1 MLKRTSSEHPDFE
14 NLQKALDQIKEIADH
29 INESKRISEN
39 QNKLKDI
46 QVKYKFKYKYKY
58 KYLSH
63 LLHILKS
70 VYFFFVNILFL
81 FFPIQINSNQFKSIQ
96 FKSNQFNQFKSN
108 QINSNQFKSIQIN
121 QTKKKKPKKKENKK
135 KKLPK
140 GAKCNEEL
148 FERVE

>member
-1 MLKRTSSEHPDFE
+1 MKRTSSEHPDFE

-63 LLHILKS
+63 LLHILRS
-70 VYFFFVNILFL
+70 VYFFLWISFSCSFQFKSI
-81 FFPIQINSNQFKSIQ
+81 QFKSIQ
-96 FKSNQFNQFKSN
+96 FKSNQFNQFKSI
-108 QINSNQFKSIQIN
+108 QINSNQSN
-121 QTKKKKPKKKENKK
+121 QKKKTKKKGELDWNKIRS
-135 KKLPK
+135 
-140 GAKCNEEL
+140 N
-148 FERVE
+148 